1 MEPYIPVSPE
11 TPPINVEV
19 PGEDLGP
26 TVTPDDEGG
35 VTVDFGETADEEGAA
50 PEHFDNLA
58 EYMDDGD
65 LSSIAADLIS
75 DFDNDLNTR
84 AEWEKAYIQGL
95 DLLGLKIDERTTP
108 WPEIGRAHV

>member
-26 TVTPDDEGG
+26 TVTAEEDGG
-35 VTVDFGETADEEGAA
+35 VTVDFGETVDEEGAA
-50 PEHFDNLA
+50 PEHSDNLA

-65 LSSIAADLIS
+65 LHSRVNRI
-75 DFDNDLNTR
+75 
-84 AEWEKAYIQGL
+84 
-95 DLLGLKIDERTTP
+95 DLLRVQGKSVSGSRVCENYQFI
-108 WPEIGRAHV
+108 